1 MLSSKS
7 LLVVVESLAVV
18 VERVHLSSED
28 DWVLVWYGGGR
39 AKSLVLMERRYPS
52 SEDDWV

>member
-1 MLSSKS
+1 M
-7 LLVVVESLAVV
+7 VVESLAVV